1 MQIQEQPLQLVY
13 KNKDGILEV
22 SQQAKNYLCSLKEK
36 SLGILS
42 IVGPYRTGKSCL
54 INKLFI
60 NQEQKQFKTSPTV
73 NQCTKG
79 LWICPELFES
89 ESGQKFIVIDSEGF
103 GSIEQNENSD
113 NKIIFLNLLLSSVL
127 IFNTMGP
134 IEEKSL
140 NQLYNVLKLVKQLQL
155 QISNDKSVSQD
166 LPFFMWVLRDFS
178 LILEDQ
184 NGEPLNSKQYLENSL
199 EEQKGL
205 SETTM
210 QKNMVRKLFKH
221 FFLERDCVAIVRP
234 LEEESQLQSISV
246 QNQTEYRQEFLQDI
260 SKLQKKVTKRIKA
273 KVFNNRYITGPQLIF
288 LIEKYLSAINKG
300 VTPNLQKIQESLIEF
315 ITQDVEQCD
324 FLTFLFQNN
333 FILTYQI
340 ECKNVIF
347 QNLKLKENSELVS
360 QSLQE
365 SQLCSTKQKIIEL
378 CQLEGINNQNI
389 LIEFDKYYQ
398 LYKKQNTELY
408 QNKCEEI
415 MAKKINIIQENAIK
429 EDCVILSYWD
439 LINEEIVSQY
449 GEISNI
455 VLETKTKFLQI
466 AYKQFYEYQLQYKQ
480 TKHETEIQKHI
491 KCYEDI
497 IKNKEEE
504 KLQLERQINEKDCL
518 LKQQKDFTNDLN
530 EKLKEQL
537 QEYEERQHFYDQQ
550 IKLLSTKID
559 SMKEYQ
565 DYARLENELRDV
577 KVEYEFMEQKNQ
589 QKREMLI
596 QEIQFLKNEKNQL
609 IEANNHLK
617 TMYAESQERY
627 KEKDCQANQNTNTIV
642 QLQSEIKILN
652 DQLQKTEDKLKE
664 TTQTYQNEISSFK
677 LGTEKKMKEIKQSA
691 EELNEVVINKK
702 SEQFERDKQLFES
715 QLLFL
720 KQQLQD
726 SKAINEQLIQALN
739 LGRTQSVSQ
748 AEMQFQSYQ
757 ELMESNKQL
766 LLIINQ
772 QENKMQALQSKIDS
786 LKIFKTIVKQ
796 SAGFNCKLCNI
807 YCDIDNYQNHLSVC
821 SIGSNPF
828 GDVIRSQIRQNQLNK
843 SFEKSG
849 ILSNAAENS
858 NKKKDS
864 SKKWVSRGGSQ
875 TRNHSRSQENRDT
888 RLNKSLVLT
897 NSYLKRSCINNQKC
911 NTSVNLANTSQQSI
925 EDCNE
930 ITGIHANQVQD
941 QQIYQKYGQ
950 HSPLNQI
957 ETSHG
962 NFSTKHLIY
971 QRLTQSNIYQT
982 PLASQNQIKKEFQM
996 ELISNIQKEVDL
1008 RKDEKNNS
1016 KHADYIESSLE
1027 LNNVNDIQEVEEIP
1041 FPSLQLEDFSIE
1053 ILQTLISQD
1062 GSSKPYSLYEIQI
1075 KLFNEGAQWAVFKKY
1090 KDFHELH
1097 QRLQTYFTKS
1107 SKVPKQ
1113 DRMKFAD
1120 VSFVNALSSLN
1131 FENSKNDNEG
1141 SFMSSQNNSS
1151 ILEKR
1156 AQNIQQYLHMISQV
1170 QSIRISAIF
1179 QSFFNFSRD
1188 QILGNNKLNQVS
1200 QESYQESKL
1209 QNQSINQKHSHS
1221 FSLSIHMDEKN
1232 NSINNGNM
1240 TNHRGIEESERS
1252 LSLSQSPTKKEKSTI
1267 RIETLDNG
1275 KGMTP
1280 YQQHM
1285 NTNNLFMA
1293 NYQRN
1298 NVSNIYQIRDQNQL
1312 QPQQSESDQNLIYK
1326 KYSQLNSTQLGK
1338 ENISNIVRRDR
1349 NQNMGNIQTPQTTS
1363 NKISINRQYQVP
1375 TSQKFGKQNSKS
1387 PNLVKQNGLSY
1398 NHSRNLSIDCNNNGL
1413 ICNEITN
1420 YNNLQQNTNKSLK
1433 SEIQERIR
1441 KSCKVQTAGVL
1452 LKKQ

>member
-1 MQIQEQPLQLVY
+1 MQKQEQPLQLVY

-36 SLGILS
+36 SLGVLS

-60 NQEQKQFKTSPTV
+60 NEEQKQFKTSPTV

-79 LWICPELFES
+79 LWVCPELFES

-103 GSIEQNENSD
+103 GSIDQNENSD
-113 NKIIFLNLLLSSVL
+113 NKIMFLNLLLSSVL

-155 QISNDKSVSQD
+155 QVSNDKSVSQN

-184 NGEPLNSKQYLENSL
+184 KGEPLNSKQYLENSL

-221 FFLERDCVAIVRP
+221 FFPERDCVAVVRP

-246 QNQTEYRQEFLQDI
+246 QNQTEFRQEFLQDI
-260 SKLQKKVTKRIKA
+260 LKLQKKVVKRMRAKA
-273 KVFNNRYITGPQLIF
+273 FNNRYITGPQLIF

-300 VTPNLQKIQESLIEF
+300 ITPNLQKIQEQLIEF
-315 ITQDVEQCD
+315 ITSDIEQ
-324 FLTFLFQNN
+324 Q
-333 FILTYQI
+333 
-340 ECKNVIF
+340 CKNLIF
-347 QNLKLKENSELVS
+347 QSLKLKDNSELIS

-365 SQLCSTKQKIIEL
+365 QLLCSTKQKIIEI
-378 CQLEGINNQNI
+378 CELEGVNNQNI
-389 LIEFDKYYQ
+389 LIEFEKYSQ
-398 LYKKQNTELY
+398 LYKKQNNELY
-408 QNKCEEI
+408 QTKCEEI
-415 MAKKINIIQENAIK
+415 MVKKINIIQNNLTQEECEILTYWNQIK
-429 EDCVILSYWD
+429 E
-439 LINEEIVSQY
+439 EITSEY
-449 GEISNI
+449 GEICSI
-455 VLETKTKFLQI
+455 ILETKSKFLQI
-466 AYKQFYEYQLQYKQ
+466 AYKQFYEFQIQQKQ
-480 TKHETEIQKHI
+480 MQHETDIQKYV
-491 KCYEDI
+491 KCYENI
-497 IKNKEEE
+497 IQNKEEE

-530 EKLKEQL
+530 EKLKESQH
-537 QEYEERQHFYDQQ
+537 EYEERQHFYDQQ

-565 DYARLENELRDV
+565 DYVRIENELRDV
-577 KVEYEFMEQKNQ
+577 KVEFEFMESKNQ
-589 QKREMLI
+589 QKREMLV

-609 IEANNHLK
+609 LEVNNNLK
-617 TMYAESQERY
+617 TMYAETQERY
-627 KEKDCQANQNTNTIV
+627 KEKDSQVNQCTNTII
-642 QLQSEIKILN
+642 QLQSEVKVLN
-652 DQLQKTEDKLKE
+652 DQLKQTEDKLKE
-664 TTQTYQNEISSFK
+664 TNQAYQIEISSLK
-677 LGTEKKMKEIKQSA
+677 LGTEKKMKEIQQSA

-702 SEQFERDKQLFES
+702 SEQWERDKQLFES

-772 QENKMQALQSKIDS
+772 QESKMQVMQSKIDS

-796 SAGFNCKLCNI
+796 SAGFSCKLCNI
-807 YCDIDNYQNHLSVC
+807 YCDIDNYQNHLNVC
-821 SIGSNPF
+821 SIGTNPF

-875 TRNHSRSQENRDT
+875 TRNHSRSLENRDT
-888 RLNKSLVLT
+888 RLNKSLILT
-897 NSYLKRSCINNQKC
+897 NSYLKTSCINNQKC

-925 EDCNE
+925 EDCND
-930 ITGIHANQVQD
+930 ISGIHVNQVQD
-941 QQIYQKYGQ
+941 QKIYQKYRQ
-950 HSPLNQI
+950 HSPLNQL
-957 ETSHG
+957 ETSYG
-962 NFSTKHLIY
+962 NFSTKNSIH

-982 PLASQNQIKKEFQM
+982 PLASQNQINKGFQM
-996 ELISNIQKEVDL
+996 ELISNIPKQIDL
-1008 RKDEKNNS
+1008 RKEEINNT
-1016 KHADYIESSLE
+1016 KQYVDYIENGIE
-1027 LNNVNDIQEVEEIP
+1027 FNNINDIQEIEEAP
-1041 FPSLQLEDFSIE
+1041 FPSLKLEDFSID

-1075 KLFNEGAQWAVFKKY
+1075 KLFNEGAQWTVFKKY

-1107 SKVPKQ
+1107 NKVPKQ

-1131 FENSKNDNEG
+1131 LENSKNDNEN
-1141 SFMSSQNNSS
+1141 SFVSSQNNSS

-1156 AQNIQQYLHMISQV
+1156 AQNIQQYLQMISQV

-1188 QILGNNKLNQVS
+1188 QVLGNKLQNQLS

-1221 FSLSIHMDEKN
+1221 FSLSINFDEKN
-1232 NSINNGNM
+1232 NSVNHGNLS
-1240 TNHRGIEESERS
+1240 HHIEIEESERS

-1267 RIETLDNG
+1267 LNEPQENGNRITSFQQQMNG
-1275 KGMTP
+1275 
-1280 YQQHM
+1280 
-1285 NTNNLFMA
+1285 NNLLMA
-1293 NYQRN
+1293 KYQRN
-1298 NVSNIYQIRDQNQL
+1298 TMSNIYQNRDQNQQQLLL
-1312 QPQQSESDQNLIYK
+1312 QENFQTQTYK
-1326 KYSQLNSTQLGK
+1326 KTPQLNSTQLGK
-1338 ENISNIVRRDR
+1338 ENLLNLGKRDR
-1349 NQNMGNIQTPQTTS
+1349 SQNMGNIQTPQLCT
-1363 NKISINRQYQVP
+1363 NKIAINRQFQVP
-1375 TSQKFGKQNSKS
+1375 TTSQKLGKQNSKS
-1387 PNLVKQNGLSY
+1387 PNLVKQNGPTY
-1398 NHSRNLSIDCNNNGL
+1398 NHQRNLSIDCNNNGL
-1413 ICNEITN
+1413 VCNEITN
-1420 YNNLQQNTNKSLK
+1420 HNNLQQNTNKSLK
-1433 SEIQERIR
+1433 NEIQERIR
-1441 KSCKVQTAGVL
+1441 KSYKVQTTGAL
-1452 LKKQ
+1452 LKKL

>member
-1 MQIQEQPLQLVY
+1 MQIQEQPLQLVN

-36 SLGILS
+36 QLGVLS

-60 NQEQKQFKTSPTV
+60 NEEKKQFKTSPTV

-79 LWICPELFES
+79 LWVCPEIFES

-103 GSIEQNENSD
+103 GSIDQNENSD

-155 QISNDKSVSQD
+155 QVSNDKSVSQD

-178 LILEDQ
+178 LVLEDQ
-184 NGEPLNSKQYLENSL
+184 KGEPLNSKQYLENSL

-221 FFLERDCVAIVRP
+221 FFPERDCVAIVRP
-234 LEEESQLQSISV
+234 LEEESQLQSINFNS
-246 QNQTEYRQEFLQDI
+246 QTEYRQEFVQDI
-260 SKLQKKVTKRIKA
+260 SKLQKKIVKRMKA
-273 KVFNNRYITGPQLIF
+273 KAFNSRYITGPQLVF
-288 LIEKYLSAINKG
+288 LIEKYLNAINKG
-300 VTPNLQKIQESLIEF
+300 VTPNLQKIQEQLIEF
-315 ITQDVEQCD
+315 ITSDVEQQCK
-324 FLTFLFQNN
+324 N
-333 FILTYQI
+333 FI
-340 ECKNVIF
+340 F
-347 QNLKLKENSELVS
+347 QSLKLKENCELVS

-365 SQLCSTKQKIIEL
+365 QQLSSTKQKILEL
-378 CQLEGINNQNI
+378 CQQEGINSQNI
-389 LIEFDKYYQ
+389 LTEFEKYNQ

-415 MAKKINIIQENAIK
+415 MAKKIIFIQENAIQ
-429 EDCVILSYWD
+429 EDNEILSYWD
-439 LINEEIVSQY
+439 QIKKEVVSQY
-449 GEISNI
+449 GEICSI
-455 VLETKTKFLQI
+455 LLETKSKFLQI
-466 AYKQFYEYQLQYKQ
+466 AQKQFYEYKIQQKQ
-480 TKHETEIQKHI
+480 MQHETEIQKYV
-491 KCYEDI
+491 KQYENI
-497 IKNKEEE
+497 INNKEVE

-530 EKLKEQL
+530 EKLKESQ
-537 QEYEERQHFYDQQ
+537 QEYEEKQYFYEQQ

-565 DYARLENELRDV
+565 DYVRLENELRDS

-617 TMYAESQERY
+617 TMHAESQERC
-627 KEKDCQANQNTNTIV
+627 KEKDCQANQNTSTIV
-642 QLQSEIKILN
+642 QLQSEVKMLN
-652 DQLQKTEDKLKE
+652 DQLKKTEDKLKE
-664 TTQTYQNEISSFK
+664 TTQTYQNEINSLK

-702 SEQFERDKQLFES
+702 SEQWERDKQLFES

-772 QENKMQALQSKIDS
+772 QENKMQTMQSKIDS
-786 LKIFKTIVKQ
+786 LKIFKSIVKQ

-821 SIGSNPF
+821 SIGTNPF

-864 SKKWVSRGGSQ
+864 SKKWISRGGSQ

-897 NSYLKRSCINNQKC
+897 NSYLKSSCINNQKC

-930 ITGIHANQVQD
+930 ISGIHVNQVQD
-941 QQIYQKYGQ
+941 PKIYQRYRQ
-950 HSPLNQI
+950 HSPMNQL
-957 ETSHG
+957 ETSYG
-962 NFSTKHLIY
+962 SFSTKNSIH

-982 PLASQNQIKKEFQM
+982 PLASQHQMNKGFQM
-996 ELISNIQKEVDL
+996 EVTSNIPKQIDL
-1008 RKDEKNNS
+1008 RKDETNNTKYS
-1016 KHADYIESSLE
+1016 HYIESGLE
-1027 LNNVNDIQEVEEIP
+1027 VNNVNDIQEIEEIP
-1041 FPSLQLEDFSIE
+1041 FPQLKLEDFSIE

-1062 GSSKPYSLYEIQI
+1062 GSSKPYSLYQIQI
-1075 KLFNEGAQWAVFKKY
+1075 KLFNEGAQWTVFKKY

-1131 FENSKNDNEG
+1131 FENSKNDNEN
-1141 SFMSSQNNSS
+1141 SFVSSQNNSS

-1156 AQNIQQYLHMISQV
+1156 AQNIQQYLQMISQV
-1170 QSIRISAIF
+1170 QSIRTSAIF

-1188 QILGNNKLNQVS
+1188 QIIQENNILNQVS

-1221 FSLSIHMDEKN
+1221 FSLSIHFDEKN

-1240 TNHRGIEESERS
+1240 ANHLEIEESERS

-1267 RIETLDNG
+1267 HNELQENASGII
-1275 KGMTP
+1275 P
-1280 YQQHM
+1280 FQQHM
-1285 NTNNLFMA
+1285 NTNNSFMA
-1293 NYQRN
+1293 KYSRN
-1298 NVSNIYQIRDQNQL
+1298 TVSNIYQISEQNQMQL
-1312 QPQQSESDQNLIYK
+1312 QQLENFQNQTFK
-1326 KYSQLNSTQLGK
+1326 RCTQLNSTQLGK
-1338 ENISNIVRRDR
+1338 ENNLNLARRDR
-1349 NQNMGNIQTPQTTS
+1349 NQNMGTIQAPQIQQNRS
-1363 NKISINRQYQVP
+1363 SLNRQYQAP
-1375 TSQKFGKQNSKS
+1375 ASQKFSKQNNKS
-1387 PNLVKQNGLSY
+1387 PNLVKNNGLAY
-1398 NHSRNLSIDCNNNGL
+1398 NNQRNLSIDCNNNGL
-1413 ICNEITN
+1413 ICNDITN
-1420 YNNLQQNTNKSLK
+1420 NNNLQQNTNKSLK

-1441 KSCKVQTAGVL
+1441 KSCKVQTTGAI